1 MKIIAIKTNEGY
13 LISDNVKNEGY
24 FSTRIRDLFF
34 DGEKPSPTFKSDWSK
49 VKSKPSKIEKVIHGG
64 QINKRYELKDKSLA
78 ISLNEV
84 YRYEEVY
91 DEDGDILPSF
101 DVIKGL
107 YVYKFDKEED
117 KLEEVVFDWEEILEI
132 EAYKEPSGFSYNA
145 LGKWNDP
152 IQPVSE
158 RSLKYD
164 IISQVITPSILLH
177 TQPCSL
183 SRKET
188 YDIIR
193 KFIKDNINP
202 QVAEITS
209 DYDFCFT
216 VKKKIRLDKP
226 HVYEV
231 DVNNLLFGKKRK
243 PKYETRMR
251 RHESVEVFNMCHY
264 SYQSYKL
271 IEPFKADSQ
280 EDMKQYIENYLN
292 HLIGVINEPLVYCE
306 CCSGSGV
313 KVDKL

>member
-13 LISDNVKNEGY
+13 LVSDNVKNEGY

-34 DGEKPSPTFKSDWSK
+34 DGEKPNPTFKNDWSK

-64 QINKRYELKDKSLA
+64 DINKRYELKDKSL
-78 ISLNEV
+78 SSTFKEV
-84 YRYEEVY
+84 YQYQDVY
-91 DEDGDILPSF
+91 DSDFDMLPSF
-101 DVIKGL
+101 SDIKGL
-107 YVYKFDKEED
+107 YEYKFDKEDD
-117 KLEEVVFDWEEILEI
+117 KLYEVVFEWEDVLEI
-132 EAYKEPSGFSYNA
+132 ETYKEPSGFSYKA
-145 LGKWNDP
+145 LGKWDDEIN
-152 IQPVSE
+152 PVTE
-158 RSLKYD
+158 RNLKYD
-164 IISQVITPSILLH
+164 ILAQVLTPSILIH
-177 TQPCSL
+177 NQPCSL

-193 KFIKDNINP
+193 KFIKDNINS

-216 VKKKIRLDKP
+216 VKKKIKLDKP
-226 HVYEV
+226 HVYQV

-243 PKYETRMR
+243 PKYETRTR
-251 RHESVEVFNMCHY
+251 IHESVELFNMCHY
-264 SYQSYKL
+264 SYQSYRL

-313 KVDKL
+313 KLDKL

>member
-1 MKIIAIKTNEGY
+1 MKIIAIKTNDGF

-34 DGEKPSPTFKSDWSK
+34 DGEKPTPTFKSDWSK
-49 VKSKPSKIEKVIHGG
+49 VKSKPSKIEKLITGVD
-64 QINKRYELKDKSLA
+64 INRRYELKDKSLSA
-78 ISLNEV
+78 TFKEV
-84 YRYEEVY
+84 YLNEEVY
-91 DEDGDILPSF
+91 DSDFDMLPSF
-101 DVIKGL
+101 REIKGL
-107 YVYKFDKEED
+107 YEYKFEKSED
-117 KLEEVVFDWEEILEI
+117 SFELVCFEWEEILEI
-132 EAYKEPSGFSYNA
+132 ETYKEPSGFNYKA
-145 LGKWNDP
+145 LGSWDKEINP
-152 IQPVSE
+152 ITE
-158 RSLKYD
+158 KNLKYD
-164 IISQVITPSILLH
+164 ILAQILTPSVLIH
-177 TQPCSL
+177 NQPCSL

-193 KFIKDNINP
+193 KFIKDNINS

-226 HVYEV
+226 HVYKV

-243 PKYETRMR
+243 PKYEARTR
-251 RHESVEVFNMCHY
+251 RHESVEVFNMCP
-264 SYQSYKL
+264 SAYQSYSL

-306 CCSGSGV
+306 CCNGTGV
-313 KVDKL
+313 KLDK

>member
-1 MKIIAIKTNEGY
+1 MKIIAIKTNDGY
-13 LISDNVKNEGY
+13 LISDNIKNEGY

-34 DGEKPSPTFKSDWSK
+34 DGEKPNPTFKSDWSK

-64 QINKRYELKDKSLA
+64 DINKRYELKDKSL
-78 ISLNEV
+78 SSTFKEV
-84 YRYEEVY
+84 YQYQDVY
-91 DEDGDILPSF
+91 DSDFDMLPSF
-101 DVIKGL
+101 SDIKGL
-107 YVYKFDKEED
+107 YEYKFDKEEE
-117 KLEEVVFDWEEILEI
+117 KLEEVVFEWEEILEI
-132 EAYKEPSGFSYNA
+132 ETYKEPSGFSYNA

-188 YDIIR
+188 YDIVR

-231 DVNNLLFGKKRK
+231 DVNNSLFGKKRK
-243 PKYETRMR
+243 PKYETRTR
-251 RHESVEVFNMCHY
+251 RHESVEVFNMCP
-264 SYQSYKL
+264 SAYQSYKL
-271 IEPFKADSQ
+271 IEPFKAQSQ

-306 CCSGSGV
+306 CCKGTGV
-313 KVDKL
+313 KLDKI